1 LEGLKE
7 GDSLK
12 KLAVYLALA
21 TLCFLCTPAL
31 ANVTFSFYGVSNNN
45 PANIATGQSQLFVDV
60 IDRGPGQVLFM
71 FRNEGDPAD
80 PLDACYIKSI
90 FFYDG
95 KLLNIASLIDSD
107 DGVGGDAGVDFTE
120 DATDPIGN
128 PTGDM
133 KKLVA
138 GYQLDFLDGADQDG
152 SQGSNAFGVD
162 PGEWL
167 GVLFNV
173 NGNWEDIRDGL
184 LDHSIAITLKVQ
196 GFYYDDGSESFANNG
211 VIPAPG
217 AILLGGIGVCLV
229 GWLRRRRT
237 L

>member
-1 LEGLKE
+1 MEGLKE

-21 TLCFLCTPAL
+21 TLCFLSTPAL
-31 ANVTFSFYGVSNNN
+31 ANVTFSFYGLSNNN

-60 IDRGPGQVLFM
+60 IDRGPGQVLFK

-162 PGEWL
+162 AGEWL

-196 GFYYDDGSESFANNG
+196 GFYDGGSESFANNG

-217 AILLGGIGVCLV
+217 AILLGAIGVGLV
-229 GWLRRRRT
+229 GWLRRRRA